1 MAEGDNNTPE
11 EQKQVTEEK
20 RKQSNLLEDMNK
32 ALQKQVDYQA
42 RLRRMR
48 GEELSDAQK
57 TAMLYGEQ
65 AEVAERLFDFATL
78 RKTSLEDI
86 TKTTKDYVALLDKEV
101 EKGRLLHATAEEEK
115 KIIAE
120 IITLKKEIVESAADE
135 NKELDKR
142 LDTLIKTLDT
152 ERKTT
157 AAREA
162 GTAAGAN
169 LVNSLG
175 GLIGLKPNP
184 GLTNLIKTI
193 GTEGAKGG
201 IQGFAAGIN
210 SQIGEVFSLGNM
222 IGFLGTRIIEL
233 AVAFDTIGASLAAG
247 TGIGK
252 KYLGNVMGLQN
263 EMAALGINIAEVG
276 EAQLALLRDFPRFT
290 ELVDENGESNVAL
303 QNKMVA
309 TAASLSQL
317 GISASETGDNL
328 NFMMTSL
335 GMSGEQAEST
345 FRTMVE
351 QGASIGIPPD
361 QLSAALKNLQPRL
374 ALFGARGP
382 DIMMKTAA
390 AAKSLGVSVGELGG
404 NLFQLSDGLDE
415 FDEAASKVAA
425 FNLVLGGSFV
435 DTFELVTAASEGPFA
450 QVEILQ
456 QGLARAGK
464 TLGDMPFRD
473 KQFFAKNFGMEIDS
487 LTAILDGQIKSQ
499 EELDK
504 VQKENSMTI
513 EDMAREAIP
522 VLKKFQTAMQ
532 NVFGPFVQ
540 VLEPVANMLSGIAE
554 ALGSA
559 FGPVVIGMIVMGVG
573 KMMVGMKQAK
583 AEAKALAVSVANVAK
598 ELRLLSL
605 QQQQVDIGNQL
616 DQIQTMTDAYK
627 AQKGPIND
635 AAKAAHQQAL
645 DHKEDLESMQENMAE
660 QSKSIMEGLAEQEEG
675 ADKAS
680 KAMGN
685 IGSAIEGIGYAVSAG
700 TAVYSMLEQ
709 IESGGLRA
717 AAGIAV
723 ALAALAA
730 FYVFKE
736 GIMKGPG
743 GIVAGLA
750 LAGVAAGGIMAMFS
764 GLSDMNS
771 TSSTGT
777 PSIGR
782 ISESGGF
789 QTTSGV
795 DDAII
800 QNNGGTTKVTPINK
814 KDQLIAAKPGGP
826 VSEAIGGGGQV
837 PERLIAALETI
848 AARMSAPSN
857 TAGGSPVNV
866 TVELDKRKMGQ
877 AIVNIMN
884 KEMALT

>member
-78 RKTSLEDI
+78 RKASFEEFN
-86 TKTTKDYVALLDKEV
+86 KTTKEYIDLLDEEV
-101 EKGRLLHATAEEEK
+101 QKGRLLRATAEEEK

-120 IITLKKEIVESAADE
+120 IITLKKEIVENAAEE
-135 NKELDKR
+135 NKEADER
-142 LDTLIKTLDT
+142 LNTLTKTLNT
-152 ERKTT
+152 ERQIT

-201 IQGFAAGIN
+201 IQGFAAGIS

-222 IGFLGTRIIEL
+222 IGFLGSRVVEL

-335 GMSGEQAEST
+335 GMTGEQAEST
-345 FRTMVE
+345 FKTMVE
-351 QGASIGIPPD
+351 QGAAIGIPPD
-361 QLSAALKNLQPRL
+361 QLSTALKNLQPRL
-374 ALFGARGP
+374 ALFGARAP

-415 FDEAASKVAA
+415 FDEASSKVAA

-435 DTFELVTAASEGPFA
+435 DTFELVSAASEGPFA

-464 TLGDMPFRD
+464 TLGDMPFRE

-513 EDMAREAIP
+513 EDMARDAIP

-532 NVFGPFVQ
+532 NVFGPFVK

-573 KMMVGMKQAK
+573 KMALGMKQAK
-583 AEAKALAVSVANVAK
+583 EEAKSMAMNIANVAK

-605 QQQQVDIGNQL
+605 QQKQSGIEDILSSQDKLIDSYLEQQIALGNTSDATEENLEHFKSALEQQYEAL
-616 DQIQTMTDAYK
+616 QEQTGSMTEELNK
-627 AQKGPIND
+627 
-635 AAKAAHQQAL
+635 QA
-645 DHKEDLESMQENMAE
+645 
-660 QSKSIMEGLAEQEEG
+660 EG
-675 ADKAS
+675 AGKAS
-680 KAMGN
+680 KAM
-685 IGSAIEGIGYAVSAG
+685 AGIGVAMEAIGIGMGVF
-700 TAVYSMLEQ
+700 SMLT
-709 IESGGLRA
+709 GLLDQLDGPARA
-717 AAGIAV
+717 AAGAV
-723 ALAALAA
+723 LMLAGAVGA
-730 FYVFKE
+730 FMVFKNFATL
-736 GIMKGPG
+736 GPVAG
-743 GIVAGLA
+743 MAAGLA
-750 LAGVAAGGIMAMFS
+750 AGTLAAGIYATVT
-764 GLSDMNS
+764 GLQEGS
-771 TSSTGT
+771 SSTGT
-777 PSIGR
+777 PSIGK

-877 AIVNIMN
+877 AVVNIMN

>member
-11 EQKQVTEEK
+11 DQKKVTEEK
-20 RKQSNLLEDMNK
+20 AEQSKILDGMNK

-48 GEELSDAQK
+48 GEEISDAQK

-65 AEVAERLFDFATL
+65 AEAAERLLDFATL

-86 TKTTKDYVALLDKEV
+86 AKTTKKYNDLLDEEV
-101 EKGRLLHATAEEEK
+101 AKGRLLHVAAEEEK

-120 IITLKKEIVESAADE
+120 IITLKKEIVETAGAE
-135 NKELDKR
+135 NKELDER
-142 LDTLIKTLDT
+142 LNTLIKTLDT
-152 ERKTT
+152 ERQVT

-162 GTAAGAN
+162 GTTAGAN
-169 LVNSLG
+169 LVNKMGSLA
-175 GLIGLKPNP
+175 GLKPNP
-184 GLTNLIKTI
+184 GLTNLFKTI

-201 IQGFAAGIN
+201 IQGFAAGI
-210 SQIGEVFSLGNM
+210 SDQIGEVFSLGNM
-222 IGFLGTRIIEL
+222 VGFLGSKVLEL
-233 AVAFDTIGASLAAG
+233 GLAFDSIGASLAAG
-247 TGIGK
+247 TGAGRK
-252 KYLGNVMGLQN
+252 FLGNVIGLQN

-290 ELVDENGESNVAL
+290 ELIDKNGESNVAL
-303 QNKMVA
+303 QNKITA

-351 QGASIGIPPD
+351 QGAAIGIPPD
-361 QLSAALKNLQPRL
+361 QLSASLKSLQPRL
-374 ALFGARGP
+374 ALFGARAP

-390 AAKSLGVSVGELGG
+390 AAKSLGVSVSELGG
-404 NLFQLSDGLDE
+404 NLFALSDGMDE
-415 FDEAASKVAA
+415 FDEASSKVAA

-435 DTFELVTAASEGPFA
+435 DTFDLVTAAADGPFA

-464 TLGDMPFRD
+464 TLGDMPFRE
-473 KQFFAKNFGMEIDS
+473 KQFLAKNFGMEIDD

-522 VLKKFQTAMQ
+522 ALKKFQTALM
-532 NVFGPFVQ
+532 NVFGPFAKL
-540 VLEPVANMLSGIAE
+540 LEPVANSLSAITS

-559 FGPVVIGMIVMGVG
+559 FGPIMIGMLVMGIG
-573 KMMVGMKQAK
+573 KFALGIKVAKQ
-583 AEAKALAVSVANVAK
+583 EASAMAMSIANVSK

-605 QQQQVDIGNQL
+605 QQAQIDIGGQL
-616 DQIQTMTDAYK
+616 DQIQTMTDAYD
-627 AQKGPIND
+627 AQKGPIDD
-635 AAKAAHQQAL
+635 ASKAAHQQAL
-645 DHKEDLESMQENMAE
+645 DHKKSLESTQEKMAE
-660 QSKSIMEGLAEQEEG
+660 QTKSITEDLDKQAKG
-675 ADKAS
+675 AGKAA
-680 KAMGN
+680 KAM
-685 IGSAIEGIGYAVSAG
+685 AGIGMAMEAIGIGVAVFSIL
-700 TAVYSMLEQ
+700 TSMLDQ
-709 IESGGLRA
+709 LDGTTRGVVGTVLALGGAIALV
-717 AAGIAV
+717 AV
-723 ALAALAA
+723 AMNFAKL
-730 FYVFKE
+730 
-736 GIMKGPG
+736 GPLG
-743 GIVAGLA
+743 GMAAGLA
-750 LAGVAAGGIMAMFS
+750 MAATAAGAYAAFTGFS
-764 GLSDMNS
+764 EGS
-771 TSSTGT
+771 SSTGT
-777 PSIGR
+777 PSIGK
-782 ISESGGF
+782 IGTTEGF
-789 QTTSGV
+789 QTASGV

-826 VSEAIGGGGQV
+826 VAEAIGGGGGQV

-857 TAGGSPVNV
+857 TTGGSPVNV

>member
-11 EQKQVTEEK
+11 DQKKVTEEK
-20 RKQSNLLEDMNK
+20 TKQSKLLEGMNK

-48 GEELSDAQK
+48 GEEISDAQK

-65 AEVAERLFDFATL
+65 AEAAERLLDFATL

-86 TKTTKDYVALLDKEV
+86 TKTTKKYNDLLDEEV
-101 EKGRLLHATAEEEK
+101 AKGRLLHVAAEEEK

-120 IITLKKEIVESAADE
+120 IITLKKEIVESAGDE
-135 NKELDKR
+135 NKEVDKR
-142 LDTLIKTLDT
+142 LNTLIKTLDT
-152 ERKTT
+152 ERQLT

-162 GTAAGAN
+162 GTTAGAN
-169 LVNSLG
+169 LVNKMGSLA
-175 GLIGLKPNP
+175 GLKPNP
-184 GLTNLIKTI
+184 GLTNLFKTI

-201 IQGFAAGIN
+201 IQGFAAGI
-210 SQIGEVFSLGNM
+210 SDQIGEVFSLGNM
-222 IGFLGTRIIEL
+222 VGFLGSKVLEL
-233 AVAFDTIGASLAAG
+233 GLAFDSIGASLAAG
-247 TGIGK
+247 TGAGRK
-252 KYLGNVMGLQN
+252 FLGNVIGLQN

-290 ELVDENGESNVAL
+290 ELIDKNGESNVAL
-303 QNKMVA
+303 QNKITA

-351 QGASIGIPPD
+351 QGAAIGIPPD
-361 QLSAALKNLQPRL
+361 QLSASLKSLQPRL
-374 ALFGARGP
+374 ALFGARAP

-390 AAKSLGVSVGELGG
+390 AAKSLGVSVAELGG
-404 NLFQLSDGLDE
+404 NLFSLSDGMDE

-435 DTFELVTAASEGPFA
+435 DTFELVTAAADGPFA

-464 TLGDMPFRD
+464 TLGDMPFRE
-473 KQFFAKNFGMEIDS
+473 KQFLAKNFGMEIDD

-522 VLKKFQTAMQ
+522 ALKKFQTALM
-532 NVFGPFVQ
+532 NVFGPFAKL
-540 VLEPVANMLSGIAE
+540 LEPVANSLSAITS

-559 FGPVVIGMIVMGVG
+559 FGPVMIGMLVMGIG
-573 KMMVGMKQAK
+573 KFALGIKVAKQ
-583 AEAKALAVSVANVAK
+583 EAAAMAMSIANVAK

-605 QQQQVDIGNQL
+605 QQKQSGIEDMLGNQDKL
-616 DQIQTMTDAYK
+616 TAGIK
-627 AQKGPIND
+627 AQLAAEGEATIVTTKNKEEFIKSQLETLESTKEQTKSMTEELDKQAKGAGK
-635 AAKAAHQQAL
+635 AAKA
-645 DHKEDLESMQENMAE
+645 MA
-660 QSKSIMEGLAEQEEG
+660 
-675 ADKAS
+675 
-680 KAMGN
+680 
-685 IGSAIEGIGYAVSAG
+685 GIGMAMEAIGIGMAVF
-700 TAVYSMLEQ
+700 SMLT
-709 IESGGLRA
+709 GLLDQLDGTSK
-717 AAGIAV
+717 GIVGSILAV
-723 ALAALAA
+723 AGAIAL
-730 FYVFKE
+730 
-736 GIMKGPG
+736 
-743 GIVAGLA
+743 VAVAMNFAKLGVYGA
-750 LAGVAAGGIMAMFS
+750 VAAGAAMGVMAAGTYAAFTGFGEGS
-764 GLSDMNS
+764 K
-771 TSSTGT
+771 TGT
-777 PSIGR
+777 PSIGK
-782 ISESGGF
+782 IGTTGGF

-800 QNNGGTTKVTPINK
+800 QNNGGKTKVTPINK

-826 VSEAIGGGGQV
+826 VAEAIGGGGGQV

-857 TAGGSPVNV
+857 TTGGSSVNV

-877 AIVNIMN
+877 AVVDIMN

>member
-32 ALQKQVDYQA
+32 ALQKQIDYQA

-78 RKTSLEDI
+78 RKASFEEFN
-86 TKTTKDYVALLDKEV
+86 KTTKEYIDLLDEEV
-101 EKGRLLHATAEEEK
+101 EKGRLLRATAEEEK

-135 NKELDKR
+135 NKEADER
-142 LDTLIKTLDT
+142 LNTLIKTLNT
-152 ERKTT
+152 ERQVT

-201 IQGFAAGIN
+201 IQGFAAGIS

-252 KYLGNVMGLQN
+252 KYLGNVMGLQH

-335 GMSGEQAEST
+335 GMTGEQAEST
-345 FRTMVE
+345 FKTMVE
-351 QGASIGIPPD
+351 QGAAIGIPPD

-540 VLEPVANMLSGIAE
+540 LLEPVANMLSGIAE

-573 KMMVGMKQAK
+573 KFALGIKVAK
-583 AEAKALAVSVANVAK
+583 EEAKAMATSVANVAK

-627 AQKGPIND
+627 AQKGPIDD

-660 QSKSIMEGLAEQEEG
+660 QTKSITEGLAEQEKG
-675 ADKAS
+675 AGKAS
-680 KAMGN
+680 KAM
-685 IGSAIEGIGYAVSAG
+685 AGIGMAMEAAG
-700 TAVYSMLEQ
+700 TGMAVYSALVGLLDQ
-709 IESGGLRA
+709 LDGGARKIAGAFLLA
-717 AAGIAV
+717 AGAMGAFAAFKMFAEYGPLVAIPAGIAMGAMAAGI
-723 ALAALAA
+723 
-730 FYVFKE
+730 Y
-736 GIMKGPG
+736 G
-743 GIVAGLA
+743 
-750 LAGVAAGGIMAMFS
+750 MFS
-764 GLSDMNS
+764 GDSK
-771 TSSTGT
+771 SSTGT
-777 PSIGR
+777 PSIGK
-782 ISESGGF
+782 ISESKGF

-814 KDQLIAAKPGGP
+814 KDQLMAAKPGGP

-877 AIVNIMN
+877 AVVNIMN